1 MEKSIKIGRI
11 FFGIAIA
18 AVGFQQFFIS
28 DFHPMILPPHHDWI
42 PGRAIW
48 SWLSGASFMAAG
60 LSIFLG
66 KNGRTVSIILGA
78 VLFAL
83 FLYYIPYEIILDPY
97 AKYLGSWG
105 DAEKE
110 LALSGGAFV
119 MAGSFPEENANVRN
133 RFFFTR
139 LFEKLIPYGGIFFSI
154 TMISFGIDH
163 FLYTKQVATLVPG
176 WIPYPIFWTYFA
188 AVALIGSGAAII
200 LRFKLKL
207 IATLLG
213 IMILLWFIVLHIP
226 RAIAQPFANKE
237 EEIFSAYS
245 ALAFS
250 GIALVIAGK
259 DSRRSNLK

>member
-1 MEKSIKIGRI
+1 MEISIKIGRL

-42 PGRAIW
+42 PGLAFW
-48 SWLSGASFMAAG
+48 AWLTGAALIAAG
-60 LSIFLG
+60 LA
-66 KNGRTVSIILGA
+66 IILDKRARSVSLVLGGVLLA
-78 VLFAL
+78 V
-83 FLYYIPYEIILDPY
+83 FLYYIPYEIIVDPY

-119 MAGSFPEENANVRN
+119 MAGSYLEEKGNVQ
-133 RFFFTR
+133 TK
-139 LFEKLIPYGGIFFSI
+139 LPLTKLLEKLIPFGGIFFSI

-163 FLYTKQVATLVPG
+163 FLYTKQVAKLVPV
-176 WIPYPIFWTYFA
+176 WMPHPIFWTYFA
-188 AVALIGSGAAII
+188 AVALIGSGVAII
-200 LRFKLKL
+200 LRINLKL

-213 IMILLWFIVLHIP
+213 IMIFLWFNILHIP

-250 GIALVIAGK
+250 GIAFVIAGSYRRQ
-259 DSRRSNLK
+259 SRLR